1 MKNFKSNL
9 REFASPISEF
19 RKTAYESE
27 AEFLERL
34 RGVGMQEKARMD
46 NARQRLH
53 NESYA
58 YPAAAIGA
66 GAGVGAGALTT
77 LPYIKKLPKGARGA
91 GIPLAVGMG
100 LSGGLIGALGG
111 VEIGGRIRKNKD
123 KNLSANLKP
132 ALRELAARSEAITEF
147 AMVRDANG
155 QYVEVEDEGGMGMGT
170 VKAGAGAAALGG
182 AGYGAYRADKAMM
195 GSKFATGVPVKGAAG
210 FGDMNVPIAQRLA
223 NAKAAKANFAGMGAF
238 GQRKAVYGAAGK
250 GLLSKVAGLAK
261 FLR

>member
-111 VEIGGRIRKNKD
+111 VEIGGRVRKNKD

-132 ALRELAARSEAITEF
+132 ALRELAARSEAIIEF

-170 VKAGAGAAALGG
+170 VKAGAGAAAVGG
-182 AGYGAYRADKAMM
+182 AGYGAYRGHNAVM
-195 GSKFATGVPVKGAAG
+195 SKFGTFGPMEAGKSRMGEAYKGAGAAG
-210 FGDMNVPIAQRLA
+210 LN
-223 NAKAAKANFAGMGAF
+223 AAKKSGFGARLR
-238 GQRKAVYGAAGK
+238 GALVGAARWMK
-250 GLLSKVAGLAK
+250 
-261 FLR
+261 